1 MGVKG
6 LGDQG
11 DFELNQLFLTSLC
24 DWTKKNLHPL
34 STNEMQNQNQ
44 STNHIQK

>member
-6 LGDQG
+6 LSDQG
-11 DFELNQLFLTSLC
+11 DSELNQHFLTSLC
-24 DWTKKNLHPL
+24 DWTKKLAPL